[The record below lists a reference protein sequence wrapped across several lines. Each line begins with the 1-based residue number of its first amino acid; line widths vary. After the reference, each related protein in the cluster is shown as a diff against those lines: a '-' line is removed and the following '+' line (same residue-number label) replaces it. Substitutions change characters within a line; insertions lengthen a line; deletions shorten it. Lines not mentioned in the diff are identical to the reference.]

1 MSVYT
6 EAIKQNFLK
15 LTFVCALITLMGL
28 NYWVTLKNYMNI
40 FGKYMAVILY
50 RTINMKNIVK
60 TIFVCNLFVVFQ
72 GELVTSAFG
81 SDVLE
86 EVLAEQTPG
95 DSFKHYYS
103 LWASDSDDDAEKARA
118 FFRVHADNPNPKYA
132 KEACSILISGN
143 DEDKSFV
150 LPHVRAMQSCSNAKI
165 ATWAA
170 SLLLASGTLADGEI
184 AIGRLKELVQS
195 KDVTVSSLA
204 VYELFIRHEIDF
216 DVALDISKEAT
227 KSDDDH
233 VKLAGARVLNYM
245 VKSCGFEFDIDDALK
260 LLRVLVKSADSEIS
274 STAAEILAES
284 SSVLEDRELILTA
297 LNRMAEDP
305 RGPEAGIAAWYF
317 NSEPFSDKE
326 KALGIARIRLAN
338 PRLRCSK
345 DALILILGGSD
356 QELVRRS
363 LKVLL
368 DDSNRYN
375 SFLAAA
381 YFFDYGE
388 EKDKICA
395 IAAFEKITKDLNFPF
410 NSYVV
415 EILIHSDFEG
425 VYGVVANHVMTV
437 IRDGKGNPFLRRQYL
452 ENISIYQD
460 NDWGDDGEGL
470 LSGEPLL

>member
-1 MSVYT
+1 
-6 EAIKQNFLK
+6 
-15 LTFVCALITLMGL
+15 
-28 NYWVTLKNYMNI
+28 
-40 FGKYMAVILY
+40 MAVILY

-60 TIFVCNLFVVFQ
+60 TILLCNLLVVFQ
-72 GELVTSAFG
+72 GLLIASAFD
-81 SDVLE
+81 SSVLE
-86 EVLAEQTPG
+86 EVLSEQTLG

-118 FFRVHADNPNPKYA
+118 FFRVHVNNPNSKYA

-150 LPHVRAMQSCSNAKI
+150 LPHVRAMQSSLNAKI

-184 AIGRLKELVQS
+184 ALGRLKELVQS

-204 VYELFIRHEIDF
+204 VYELFMRHELDF
-216 DVALDISKEAT
+216 DAALDISKEAT

-245 VKSCGFEFDIDDALK
+245 VKSCGFELDINDSLK

-284 SSVLEDRELILTA
+284 SSAFEDRGLILTV

-326 KALGIARIRLAN
+326 KALSIARIRLAN

-356 QELVRRS
+356 QELVRKS

-368 DDSNRYN
+368 DDSNRHN

-381 YFFDYGE
+381 YFFDYGD

-395 IAAFEKITKDLNFPF
+395 ITAFEKIMKDLNFPF

-415 EILIHSDFEG
+415 ESLIHSDFDG
-425 VYGVVANHVMTV
+425 VYDVVANHVVTV
-437 IRDGKGNPFLRRQYL
+437 IKEEKGSSFLRLQYL
-452 ENISIYQD
+452 ENMSIHQD
-460 NDWGDDGEGL
+460 NDRDYDAEGL
-470 LSGEPLL
+470 LSDDTLFYWSKIMLCGMLAY